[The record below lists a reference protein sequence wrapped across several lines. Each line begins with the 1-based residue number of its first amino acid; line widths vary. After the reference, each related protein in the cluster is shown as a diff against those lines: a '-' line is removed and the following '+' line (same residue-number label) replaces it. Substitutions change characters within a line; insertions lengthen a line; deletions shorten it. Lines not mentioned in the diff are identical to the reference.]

1 MRLQRDEVIDMRIKN
16 GYVLKEIAGNN
27 IVVEVGGRVNFNGM
41 ITLNETGAFLWKK
54 LEKGAEKEELASA
67 LLEEYDVTP
76 EKAGE
81 DVALFLQKLKGA
93 GVLE

>member
-41 ITLNETGAFLWKK
+41 ITLN
-54 LEKGAEKEELASA
+54 
-67 LLEEYDVTP
+67 
-76 EKAGE
+76 
-81 DVALFLQKLKGA
+81 
-93 GVLE
+93 

>member
-1 MRLQRDEVIDMRIKN
+1 MRIKN